1 MVKIYLF
8 PPDGDDDLAY
18 MTRVNGRVRSFPA
31 ANHRSQVRKAQQ
43 EQPQPQAKPP
53 SSSKQP

>member
-31 ANHRSQVRKAQQ
+31 ANHRSQIKKEQRGQQ
-43 EQPQPQAKPP
+43 QPQVKAP

>member
-31 ANHRSQVRKAQQ
+31 ANHRSQVRKAK
-43 EQPQPQAKPP
+43 QASERSKEEP
-53 SSSKQP
+53 SSSPKKP